1 MPILRI
7 FDILDALFCIKF
19 EFTIPS
25 FDFYSRFVVVFLFA
39 SFLAAFIAINLVS
52 IEVYQFAFI
61 VGRFLAP
68 PPALIPSIDF

>member
-1 MPILRI
+1 M
-7 FDILDALFCIKF
+7 KF

-25 FDFYSRFVVVFLFA
+25 FSFYSRFVVVFLFA

-61 VGRFLAP
+61 VGLFLVYAP
-68 PPALIPSIDF
+68 GLIPSIDF